1 MNRFLRRVCQASPIV
16 LIACAATVARA
27 QGPQPAHQPGQTAN
41 QVAGTASPN
50 ESASISPL
58 SSLKSHTADETY
70 TPITDKQRLQWF
82 ITQTIAPIHLLGG
95 GIISSAIGTALDRPY
110 EYGSS
115 WGGFGDRFGM
125 RLTGI
130 STGNAMEAGLG
141 AIWGEDPR
149 YFREPNKSFGG
160 RVESVVKQTFLARRR
175 DGEFAPA
182 YARYIAVPGNNF
194 LSNTWRVHSEANVGD
209 ALLRT
214 AEGFGGRM
222 ASNAWDEFWPS
233 ISARVF
239 HHGN

>member
-1 MNRFLRRVCQASPIV
+1 MNHIRCCIRQASLV
-16 LIACAATVARA
+16 LLVASAATVALA
-27 QGPQPAHQPGQTAN
+27 QGTQPTQQSSQPA
-41 QVAGTASPN
+41 SPQDLP
-50 ESASISPL
+50 SKPSSVSPL
-58 SSLKSHTADETY
+58 TSLKSHTADEPY
-70 TPITDKQRLQWF
+70 QPITSRQRFHWF
-82 ITQTIAPIHLLGG
+82 LNETLGPAHLLGG
-95 GIISSAIGTALDRPY
+95 GIFSAAVGTALDRPW

-130 STGNAMEAGLG
+130 STGNAMEATIG

-149 YFREPNKSFGG
+149 YFREPDKSFGA
-160 RVESVVKQTFLARRR
+160 RVGSVVKQTFVARRR

-194 LSNTWRVHSEANVGD
+194 LSNTWRVHSEANTGD

-222 ASNAWDEFWPS
+222 ASNAWEEFWPS